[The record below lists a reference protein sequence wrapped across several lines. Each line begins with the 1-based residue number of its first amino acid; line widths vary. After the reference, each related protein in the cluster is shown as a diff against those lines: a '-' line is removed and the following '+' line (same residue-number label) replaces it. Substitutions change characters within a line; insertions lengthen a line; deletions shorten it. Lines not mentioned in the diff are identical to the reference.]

1 MERVIALHDRDV
13 IEAVLRRDV
22 YLHLYALG
30 DLDPAF
36 WPHTTWYGLEDGQ
49 GLQAVVLLFGAIDPP
64 TLLALTPPPA
74 DALAALLRQAR
85 HLLPPRMY
93 AHVTPAAL
101 PALADTYRVDSRGP
115 HLKMA
120 LTDPTPLATVDTSAA
135 VALTPADA
143 DEVRALYA
151 ASYPGAW
158 FSPPM
163 LSAGYVTGI
172 RVDGRLAS
180 VAGAHVFSPRYRVA
194 AVGGIATH
202 PAHRNRGLAAA
213 VTARLCSSLLPR
225 VDHLGMN
232 VRANNTAAVT
242 CYTRL
247 GFRPVAEYEE
257 CMLTLDRL

>member
-1 MERVIALHDRDV
+1 LERILRLHDRTA

-36 WPHTTWYGLEDGQ
+36 WPHTTWYGLADGD
-49 GLQAVVLLFGAIDPP
+49 GVQAVILLYGATDPP
-64 TLLALTPPPA
+64 TLLALSPPPA
-74 DALAALLRQAR
+74 DALAALLERVR
-85 HLLPPRMY
+85 PLLPPRMY

-101 PALADTYRVDSRGP
+101 PALAAAYRVESRGP

-120 LTDPTPLATVDTSAA
+120 LVDPARLAVDPSAA
-135 VALTPADA
+135 APLTAA
-143 DEVRALYA
+143 DEPELRTFYA

-158 FSPPM
+158 FEPRM
-163 LSAGYVTGI
+163 LAAGFIHGI
-172 RVDGRLAS
+172 RVDGALAS

-213 VTARLCSSLLPR
+213 VTASLCAALVPH
-225 VDHLGMN
+225 VAHLGMN
-232 VRANNTAAVT
+232 VRADNAPAVA

-247 GFRPVAEYEE
+247 GFRPAAEYEE
-257 CMLTLDRL
+257 CLLTRAA